1 MYVSIIY
8 LFYNENQYTFE
19 INKKIQFHAVAR
31 EREKKREKSKDKHWA
46 NDNRFNANKD
56 CFMTFDT
63 HNFNLFR
70 MI

>member
-1 MYVSIIY
+1 MQ
-8 LFYNENQYTFE
+8 LP
-19 INKKIQFHAVAR
+19 
-31 EREKKREKSKDKHWA
+31 EREKKKREKSKDKHWA
-46 NDNRFNANKD
+46 NDNRFNAKKD